1 MIYLKYRSL
10 GGVKMLPILVIKD
23 IIRLKRVNYKSKTIN
38 KAHYVL
44 SLRLKGKSSFLYG
57 GNKLTVGEGEVL
69 YIPFG
74 SNYSQESEG
83 EEIICIH
90 LDALSPMPK
99 KLTKIIPTD
108 TCKVCSLFQKCYQ
121 LFHEKHKNYEYLCM
135 SLLYE
140 ILSHLNLCEE
150 KPNISTFENAL
161 VYLNT
166 HLCDTDLTIGGL
178 CKIHGVS
185 RTHFN
190 KLFKEHFGITP
201 TEYINCERI
210 KKAKHLLLTGSYLNE
225 EISSLCGF
233 NDVKYFYV
241 IFKKIT
247 GMTTK
252 EFRQNA

>member
-1 MIYLKYRSL
+1 
-10 GGVKMLPILVIKD
+10 MLPILIIRD
-23 IIRLKRVNYKSKTIN
+23 IIRLKRVNYKSNTIN
-38 KAHYVL
+38 KAHYVI

-57 GNKLTVGEGEVL
+57 GNRLTVSEGEVL

-74 SNYSQESEG
+74 SNYSQKSEG

-99 KLTKIIPTD
+99 KLMKMIPD
-108 TCKVCSLFQKCYQ
+108 DPHKVCSLFQRSYQ
-121 LFHEKHKNYEYLCM
+121 LFHDKRENYEYLCM

-140 ILSHLNLCEE
+140 ILS
-150 KPNISTFENAL
+150 
-161 VYLNT
+161 YL
-166 HLCDTDLTIGGL
+166 HLCDENSNISAFENTLLYLKTHVCDTNLTIHGL
-178 CKIHGVS
+178 CSAHGIS
-185 RTHFN
+185 RTYFN

-210 KKAKHLLLTGSYLNE
+210 KKAKYLLLTGSYLNE

-252 EFRQNA
+252 EFRQKA